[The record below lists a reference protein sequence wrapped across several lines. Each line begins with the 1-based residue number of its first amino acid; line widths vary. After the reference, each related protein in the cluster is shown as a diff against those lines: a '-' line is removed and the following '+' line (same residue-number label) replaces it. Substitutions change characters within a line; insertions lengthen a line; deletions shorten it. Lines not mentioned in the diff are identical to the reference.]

1 MHSDLPLLDL
11 LEMLPGEDLYQMGTG
26 EHNHR
31 CPNCDHVWS
40 HSPPKELYEMSL
52 SERFLNEHH
61 REAHRCPRVA
71 CAWREEVWLSV
82 PNADICSIPRRRY
95 RVIEAAHAWAVSVL
109 AAGGEREEWAIV
121 ARHLNRAKATDL
133 DRAFA
138 ALMGNFEDIPPN
150 PHLALALASYLSR
163 KAHRQA
169 ARGPLGPD
177 WR

>member
-95 RVIEAAHAWAVSVL
+95 RVIEAAHAWAVGVL
-109 AAGGEREEWAIV
+109 ADGGERQEWLDV
-121 ARHLNRAKATDL
+121 ARALNRAKAHQLDL
-133 DRAFA
+133 ALR
-138 ALMGNFEDIPPN
+138 ALMGDLSDERPN
-150 PHLALALASYLSR
+150 LALALASWLAR
-163 KAHRQA
+163 KAHGQA
-169 ARGPLGPD
+169 ARGPLSPV